1 MNANLRLFKAC
12 DVPNPLQALL
22 QPLNCSSARGASAKR
37 KHKMQIVAHKRT
49 AAHESRR
56 PRSLKLMQGVAPV
69 GDALFLAGMALA
81 HCFLKAPSGNL
92 GRTSQ

>member
-1 MNANLRLFKAC
+1 
-12 DVPNPLQALL
+12 
-22 QPLNCSSARGASAKR
+22 
-37 KHKMQIVAHKRT
+37 MQIVAHKRT

-69 GDALFLAGMALA
+69 GEALFLAGMALA
-81 HCFLKAPSGNL
+81 QYFLKAPSENL